1 MKDCFQTEEEMV
13 YREFMDLTDDEIKYI
28 IKDIFPYTTKI
39 DNIIRDP
46 QFNQIS
52 CDIYI
57 MEEYPDIPDTLDLMV
72 PAFGEEGITT
82 HDFSLTDKELWK

>member
-1 MKDCFQTEEEMV
+1 MV

-57 MEEYPDIPDTLDLMV
+57 M
-72 PAFGEEGITT
+72 
-82 HDFSLTDKELWK
+82 